1 MDLRNAE
8 WIFFDMGFTLVDE
21 SDEHRRRAAVA
32 IAEAAEL
39 GGKEI
44 GVDEFEELTYRLGA
58 EGRPPFSRACRR
70 IGAKYVPYTGECE
83 KPYPDAAETLD
94 RLSAKYRLGVIA
106 NQLPGA
112 AERLHRFGL
121 DSYISLVISSADVG
135 IEKPDPAIFLLALEK
150 AGCEPQRAVMVGDR
164 PDNDIKP
171 ARALGMMTVRVRTG
185 QFCRFS
191 PVDADMQPDAEVR
204 TLSELAPLFGV

>member
-32 IAEAAEL
+32 IAEAAEH

-150 AGCEPQRAVMVGDR
+150 AGCEPHASSQSRG
-164 PDNDIKP
+164 
-171 ARALGMMTVRVRTG
+171 
-185 QFCRFS
+185 
-191 PVDADMQPDAEVR
+191 
-204 TLSELAPLFGV
+204 